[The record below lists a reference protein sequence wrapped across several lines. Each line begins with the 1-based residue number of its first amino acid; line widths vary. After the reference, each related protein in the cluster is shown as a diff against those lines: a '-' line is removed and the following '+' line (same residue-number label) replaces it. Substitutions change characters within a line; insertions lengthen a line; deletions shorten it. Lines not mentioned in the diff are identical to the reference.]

1 VQRPWGRNK
10 FGWFTEDQKTSRS
23 DAELLRQK
31 EALGFLW
38 GFAGIWGIIIIIIIF
53 FCRFAISWAAPAA
66 YRGSQARGLIGAVA
80 ASLRQSHSNAGSE
93 PHLRPTPQLTAMP
106 DR

>member
-1 VQRPWGRNK
+1 MQRPWGRNK

-38 GFAGIWGIIIIIIIF
+38 GFAGIWGIIIIIIF
-53 FCRFAISWAAPAA
+53 FWYGTKHLVIMKGNRAIN
-66 YRGSQARGLIGAVA
+66 IGMRVF
-80 ASLRQSHSNAGSE
+80 
-93 PHLRPTPQLTAMP
+93 
-106 DR
+106 